1 MLRITNFKM
10 INLKLLSVGYLLTII
25 FLFFYSFTQ
34 VDLSLTLSQW
44 SVWQVVQKFFQHIGY
59 FNRPLST
66 AFYILILILLFVF
79 YITYL
84 FLAAKN
90 KVNKKQIWV
99 LIIVSAVI
107 LSFSYNAFSYDLFNY
122 IFDAKIVT
130 YYHQSPY
137 IHKALDYQ
145 GDPMLT
151 FMHWTHRYYPYGPFW
166 LVLTVPLSFIGLNFF
181 LPTFFLFKFLASLSY
196 LGTAYF
202 VSKILNKVRSKDE
215 IVGLV
220 FFALN
225 PLVIIEGLVSAHN
238 EIPMIFFALFS
249 LFIFLN
255 KNFFRSILLIFL
267 SIGIKFATVFILPV
281 YILSYFI
288 QKNKK
293 IISADLIFSLITF
306 LMFVSILIASI
317 RTNFQ
322 PWYLLLVLPFA
333 ALIGKKYYIFI
344 PAIILSLFALLQY
357 IPFLY
362 KGDWNYPV
370 PIILFWL
377 TAGGIIL
384 SIAVTSAVYTLNNI
398 VRARKK

>member
-1 MLRITNFKM
+1 MLRMTNFKM
-10 INLKLLSVGYLLTII
+10 INLKLLSIGYLLTII
-25 FLFFYSFTQ
+25 FLFLYSFTQ

-59 FNRPLST
+59 FDRPLST
-66 AFYILILILLFVF
+66 VLYISILILLFVF
-79 YITYL
+79 YNTYL
-84 FLAAKN
+84 FLASKN
-90 KVNKKQIWV
+90 EINKKQIWV
-99 LIIVSAVI
+99 LIIASAVI

-166 LVLTVPLSFIGLNFF
+166 LVLTVPLSFIGFNFF

-202 VSKILNKVRSKDE
+202 ISKILNKISAKTE
-215 IVGLV
+215 IFGLI

-238 EIPMIFFALFS
+238 EIPMMFFALFS
-249 LFIFLN
+249 LFLFLKRKIFSSL
-255 KNFFRSILLIFL
+255 ILIFL
-267 SIGIKFATVFILPV
+267 SIGIKFTTVFLLPV
-281 YILSYFI
+281 YIFSYFM

-293 IISADLIFSLITF
+293 TISEDIIFSLIIF
-306 LMFVSILIASI
+306 LMFVSVVVASI

-322 PWYLLLVLPFA
+322 PWYLLFVLPFA
-333 ALIGKKYYIFI
+333 ALIGRKYYIFI
-344 PAIILSLFALLQY
+344 PSVTLSLFALLQY
-357 IPFLY
+357 TPFLF
-362 KGDWNYPV
+362 KGDWNHPV
-370 PIILFWL
+370 PVILFWL

-384 SIAVTSAVYTLNNI
+384 SIAVTGAVYALNNI

>member
-1 MLRITNFKM
+1 MFNS
-10 INLKLLSVGYLLTII
+10 KLLGFGYLLTIVG
-25 FLFFYSFTQ
+25 LFFYSFTQ

-44 SVWQVVQKFFQHIGY
+44 SVWQVVQRFFQHIGY

-66 AFYILILILLFVF
+66 IFYILLLILLFIF
-79 YITYL
+79 YGL
-84 FLAAKN
+84 FLFLSSKN
-90 KVNKKQIWV
+90 KIKKRQIWF
-99 LIIVSAVI
+99 LIIASAVI

-130 YYHQSPY
+130 YYHQNPY

-166 LVLTVPLSFIGLNFF
+166 LVLTVPLSFIGSNFF
-181 LPTFFLFKFLASLSY
+181 LPTFFLFKFLVSISY

-202 VSKILNKVRSKDE
+202 ISKILKKISPKDE
-215 IVGLV
+215 IFGLI

-225 PLVIIEGLVSAHN
+225 PLVVIEGLVSAHN
-238 EIPMIFFALFS
+238 EIPMMFFALFS
-249 LFIFLN
+249 LFLFLSN
-255 KNFFRSILLIFL
+255 KYFYSLILIFL
-267 SIGIKFATVFILPV
+267 SIGIKFATVFVFPV
-281 YILSYFI
+281 YVLSYFM

-293 IISADLIFSLITF
+293 TISAEMIFSLITF
-306 LMFVSILIASI
+306 LMFVSVVIASI

-322 PWYLLLVLPFA
+322 PWYLLLVIPSA
-333 ALIGKKYYIFI
+333 ALIGRKYYIFI

-357 IPFLY
+357 IPFLLR
-362 KGDWNYPV
+362 GDWNYPV
-370 PIILFWL
+370 PVILFWL

-384 SIAVTSAVYTLNNI
+384 SMAVTSAVYALSNI
-398 VRARKK
+398 VRVRKK